1 MTQFLFHSFIYY
13 LFIII
18 PWLGYLFSPTR
29 TVLFLFP
36 HRVQP
41 YPPRV
46 VVPGRAPR
54 GPRSPRGE
62 SRGPTASGTGRGTR
76 TPTRFASCAPRP
88 GHVSPRR
95 PPPSESSQPP
105 VAVRSFHRQ
114 VGSNTYWALMSVG
127 GAGLHPSGAGWASCR
142 TTWGKRPGEPVNVAG
157 PRRGRRARSGH
168 RVAGPPPTVAMR
180 TTPFLFLISII
191 FIF

>member
-1 MTQFLFHSFIYY
+1 VTQFLFHSFIYL
-13 LFIII
+13 LFI
-18 PWLGYLFSPTR
+18 YLLLYPGWGIFFSPTR

-76 TPTRFASCAPRP
+76 TPTRFASCATRP

-95 PPPSESSQPP
+95 PPPSESSRPP

-114 VGSNTYWALMSVG
+114 VGSSTYWALMSVG
-127 GAGLHPSGAGWASCR
+127 AAGLHPSGAGWASCR
-142 TTWGKRPGEPVNVAG
+142 TTWGKRPGGPGNVAG
-157 PRRGRRARSGH
+157 
-168 RVAGPPPTVAMR
+168 GPPRATRPIRSPRGGPTAHGR
-180 TTPFLFLISII
+180 HAHHSFSF
-191 FIF
+191 F